1 MKEAEEQQQKER
13 EDKEKEREDKQKERD
28 EERKKKGLP
37 PIMPGHQ
44 IFSIASKSWSNTVIG
59 F

>member
-44 IFSIASKSWSNTVIG
+44 IFPIACTSL
-59 F
+59 

>member
-37 PIMPGHQ
+37 PIMPGDK
-44 IFSIASKSWSNTVIG
+44 IFPIACTRL
-59 F
+59 

>member
-37 PIMPGHQ
+37 PIMPGDEFH
-44 IFSIASKSWSNTVIG
+44 FLIACTRL
-59 F
+59 